1 MLMRR
6 RPRRRAAVAN
16 VQHMCTS
23 HNAVILISHLS
34 PNLQR
39 QSAKIANIK
48 SFDSF
53 LKTGFFLLINNLF

>member
-23 HNAVILISHLS
+23 HNAVMLISHLT

-39 QSAKIANIK
+39 QSEKLQI
-48 SFDSF
+48 
-53 LKTGFFLLINNLF
+53 LKVLILF